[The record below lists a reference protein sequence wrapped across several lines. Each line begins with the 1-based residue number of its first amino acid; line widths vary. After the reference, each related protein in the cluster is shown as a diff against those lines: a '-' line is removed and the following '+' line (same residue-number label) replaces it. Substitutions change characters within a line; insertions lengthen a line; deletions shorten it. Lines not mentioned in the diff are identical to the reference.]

1 MSIYIGTPSGNK
13 IGKTLY
19 CRPTANSE
27 NKIVKAGQIGI
38 NGQNRVWYYQDGY
51 APLCSKISVGDT
63 IKMDINGNK
72 RVWRVAHIGNP
83 DPDIY
88 DKSCDGIWLVLSTIY
103 STRAN
108 GDTVEYDNNIID
120 KYLESTFLKRID
132 ADGDASKFIKQVK
145 IPYAKR
151 MDDGSYQ
158 VMTKEEGHSCK
169 VFIPSLLE
177 MGVTSVSTP
186 YIDGAKLDYFDGTA
200 NKIKAKLSGTA
211 STWRTRTIQDN
222 YNKTLS
228 SIVVDGSGNITT
240 ALSTDVLGVRP
251 CVIMN
256 PAALVDSSGI
266 IIGCN

>member
-1 MSIYIGTPSGNK
+1 MRQK
-13 IGKTLY
+13 V
-19 CRPTANSE
+19 A
-27 NKIVKAGQIGI
+27 
-38 NGQNRVWYYQDGY
+38 
-51 APLCSKISVGDT
+51 VGDT

-83 DPDIY
+83 DPNIY
-88 DKSCDGIWLVLSTIY
+88 DESCDGIWLVLSTIY

-108 GDTVEYDNNIID
+108 GDTVEYDQNIID
-120 KYLESTFLKRID
+120 KYLRSTFLKRVD

-145 IPYAKR
+145 IPYAKKL
-151 MDDGSYQ
+151 DDGSYQ
-158 VMTKEEGHSCK
+158 VMTKSEGHSCK

-186 YIDGAKLDYFDGTA
+186 YADGAKLDYFDGTPK
-200 NKIKAKLSGTA
+200 KIKANLSGTA
-211 STWRTRTIQDN
+211 STWRTRTVQDN
-222 YNKTLS
+222 GNGTLS
-228 SIVVDGSGNITT
+228 SIVVDASGNVTT

-256 PAALVDSSGI
+256 PSALVDGNGI